1 MVGTVRLV
9 ACIVASASAA
19 CTKDEVARSM
29 YEGLQ
34 ARECITREG
43 DSYPHVGEDCRRQDY
58 DAYRDER
65 ERALSDPESNR

>member
-1 MVGTVRLV
+1 
-9 ACIVASASAA
+9 
-19 CTKDEVARSM
+19 M

-34 ARECITREG
+34 ARECIVREG
-43 DSYPHVGEDCRRQDY
+43 DSYPHLGEDCRTQDF